1 MMRDDGANR
10 LIVPILYSY
19 SDWVL
24 EEMRQGGK
32 NSLQDSN
39 SRPILVKYYEKWKD
53 FFTNEVWTVHPD
65 PFWTYPHDY
74 RYFQVSNAIFLVFV
88 FVTFITFQHDE
99 MLR

>member
-1 MMRDDGANR
+1 MY
-10 LIVPILYSY
+10 LSVSY

-39 SRPILVKYYEKWKD
+39 PRPILVKYYEKWKE

-74 RYFQVSNAIFLVFV
+74 RYFHVFSAIFLCVSQYNCV